1 MARVNPAKV
10 PWSLAEVLAC
20 AAMYL
25 VALNNLAAGPG
36 LVGLGTPTAA
46 FFLYLLSSLPLLIF
60 PVLAVGLLHQKVLF
74 AAWLSPNTALRDMA
88 IGLHFFLIFGLINAL
103 ALQYHLGPAIDHG
116 DLTHLAPWQVQAFNV
131 TRVQDVF
138 LLAIGLG
145 AMGPLCEEVFFRG
158 YLYPALR
165 RRLPAAPAIILCSA
179 VFALFH
185 ADSRLWPLAFLLSLV
200 VTTVFEYS
208 ASLIG
213 PILIHMGANL
223 SSVLLTVNHGT
234 FADSLPPVLVLAA
247 LALLIFH
254 MLWMSWTAVPQ
265 AVTVHVTQG
274 EGEPLG
280 KGEIPDGERLGGS
293 LALPATLKNDA
304 RNEVRERQP
313 RADRQAET
321 AERETSPTM
330 EAAAAEI
337 PAVEGPPA
345 EGIGAQTSQDTEPVT
360 EETEPRHQEPA
371 P

>member
-1 MARVNPAKV
+1 MARFDPATSKV

-20 AAMYL
+20 AAMYW
-25 VALNNLAAGPG
+25 VALRTLSVGPG
-36 LVGLGTPTAA
+36 LVGSETPVAA
-46 FFLYLLSSLPLLIF
+46 FFLDLISSLPLLIF
-60 PVLAVGLLHQKVLF
+60 PVLAVGLFHQKVLF
-74 AAWLSPNTALRDMA
+74 AVWLSPNTALRDLS
-88 IGLHFFLIFGLINAL
+88 IGLHFLVIFGLINAL
-103 ALQYHLGPAIDHG
+103 ALQVHLGPAIEHG
-116 DLTHLAPWQVQAFNV
+116 ELTHLAPWQVQVFGA

-165 RRLPAAPAIILCSA
+165 QRLSAAPAIILCSA

-200 VTTVFEYS
+200 VTTIFEYS

-213 PILIHMGANL
+213 PVLIHMGASL

-247 LALLIFH
+247 LAFLILH
-254 MLWMSWTAVPQ
+254 MFWMSWTVVPRAERQ
-265 AVTVHVTQG
+265 AGTAQRET
-274 EGEPLG
+274 
-280 KGEIPDGERLGGS
+280 
-293 LALPATLKNDA
+293 LPAIED
-304 RNEVRERQP
+304 
-313 RADRQAET
+313 
-321 AERETSPTM
+321 
-330 EAAAAEI
+330 AAAEI

-345 EGIGAQTSQDTEPVT
+345 EGIGAQTSQNTEPVA
-360 EETEPRHQEPA
+360 EETEPRHQESA